1 MFEAVCVYFLNGM
14 GEMFSVRGVEYLP
27 RPLSGAAK
35 SEYGGPEV
43 SQKLVS
49 KGLNK
54 PPDYS
59 TRESILL
66 SNNQDI
72 VESSQCVHCS
82 SNCSNKARLRI
93 SAIHLRANVCCR
105 NFIPNIW

>member
-1 MFEAVCVYFLNGM
+1 
-14 GEMFSVRGVEYLP
+14 MFSVRGVEYLP

-66 SNNQDI
+66 SI
-72 VESSQCVHCS
+72 IKTSLSP
-82 SNCSNKARLRI
+82 L
-93 SAIHLRANVCCR
+93 NVCTVRVTVRIRRGYGFPLYICGR
-105 NFIPNIW
+105 MCAAETLYQTFGSVQRPTDAVCLVP

>member
-1 MFEAVCVYFLNGM
+1 MRC
-14 GEMFSVRGVEYLP
+14 VEYLP
-27 RPLSGAAK
+27 RPISGAAK
-35 SEYGGPEV
+35 YAYGGPEV
-43 SQKLVS
+43 SKKPVS

-72 VESSQCVHCS
+72 VESSQCVRCS
-82 SNCSNKARLRI
+82 SNCSNKARLWT